1 MAAKNVIIRTAALE
15 RAYKSRTEG
24 ISMEKLTVEQA
35 LEALL
40 EHTKVIEETE
50 TVPLLQACGR
60 VLAKDMIAGF
70 DNPPFDRSPV
80 DGYACKAEDITDAS
94 ESHPVQLTVLEEI
107 DAGQYSR
114 VTVEKGQAVR
124 IMTGAAIPKGCDCC
138 VRQEDTDYGEE
149 TVRIFRPT
157 GQWQNYCYQGEN
169 FKNGTVLLKKGDKI
183 GFIEA
188 GILASM
194 GVIKVKVYRRVR
206 AAVLTTGDEVMA
218 PGKRLIPGKIYDCNQ
233 GLLAARMKE
242 FGAELVEVAAIEDRP
257 QAMTAALE
265 RIAPS
270 VDLIVTTGAV
280 SVGKKDIMHEAL
292 EMAGAKRIFWHIQM
306 EPGMPTLFSMYQDTQ
321 VISLSGNPFGVAVS
335 IDLLLRPVLHKMT
348 QDEALKTVRKKCLL
362 KNKFSKTIRGRRYVR
377 AMTDGETV
385 TIPTGLHSN
394 GVLSSMAGCNC
405 LIEMQ
410 EGQTG
415 TRAGEMAEVILL

>member
-306 EPGMPTLFSMYQDTQ
+306 EPGMPTLFSMYQDTP

-385 TIPTGLHSN
+385 TIPTVLHSN
-394 GVLSSMAGCNC
+394 GVLSSLVGCNC

-415 TRAGEMAEVILL
+415 TNAGEMAEVILL

>member
-80 DGYACKAEDITDAS
+80 DGYACKVEDITDAS

-206 AAVLTTGDEVMA
+206 VAVLTTGDEVMA

-257 QAMTAALE
+257 QAMTAAE
-265 RIAPS
+265 
-270 VDLIVTTGAV
+270 
-280 SVGKKDIMHEAL
+280 
-292 EMAGAKRIFWHIQM
+292 
-306 EPGMPTLFSMYQDTQ
+306 
-321 VISLSGNPFGVAVS
+321 SG
-335 IDLLLRPVLHKMT
+335 
-348 QDEALKTVRKKCLL
+348 
-362 KNKFSKTIRGRRYVR
+362 
-377 AMTDGETV
+377 
-385 TIPTGLHSN
+385 
-394 GVLSSMAGCNC
+394 
-405 LIEMQ
+405 
-410 EGQTG
+410 
-415 TRAGEMAEVILL
+415 AGENFAGKAQNFDAG

>member
-24 ISMEKLTVEQA
+24 ISMEKFTVEQA

-124 IMTGAAIPKGCDCC
+124 IVTGAAIPKGCDCC

-157 GQWQNYCYQGEN
+157 GQWQNYCYRGEN
-169 FKNGTVLLKKGDKI
+169 FKNGTVLLKKGDKV

-306 EPGMPTLFSMYQDTQ
+306 KPGMPTLFSMYQDTP

>member
-1 MAAKNVIIRTAALE
+1 M
-15 RAYKSRTEG
+15 
-24 ISMEKLTVEQA
+24 
-35 LEALL
+35 
-40 EHTKVIEETE
+40 EETE

-157 GQWQNYCYQGEN
+157 GQWQNYCYRGEN

-306 EPGMPTLFSMYQDTQ
+306 KPGMPTLFSMYQDTP

>member
-188 GILASM
+188 SILASM

-242 FGAELVEVAAIEDRP
+242 FGAELVEVTAIEDRP

-280 SVGKKDIMHEAL
+280 SVGKKDIMHKAL

-306 EPGMPTLFSMYQDTQ
+306 KPGMPTLFSMYQDTP

-394 GVLSSMAGCNC
+394 GVLSSLAGCNC

-410 EGQTG
+410 
-415 TRAGEMAEVILL
+415 

>member
-306 EPGMPTLFSMYQDTQ
+306 EPGMPTLFSMYQDTP

-385 TIPTGLHSN
+385 TIPTVLHSN
-394 GVLSSMAGCNC
+394 GVLSSLVGCNC

-415 TRAGEMAEVILL
+415 ISAGEMAEVILL

>member
-1 MAAKNVIIRTAALE
+1 M
-15 RAYKSRTEG
+15 
-24 ISMEKLTVEQA
+24 
-35 LEALL
+35 
-40 EHTKVIEETE
+40 
-50 TVPLLQACGR
+50 
-60 VLAKDMIAGF
+60 LAKDMIAGF

-80 DGYACKAEDITDAS
+80 DGYACKVEDITDAS

-242 FGAELVEVAAIEDRP
+242 FGAELVEVAASHRGSPAGYDSSRRSHGSG
-257 QAMTAALE
+257 LGNY
-265 RIAPS
+265 IA
-270 VDLIVTTGAV
+270 V
-280 SVGKKDIMHEAL
+280 
-292 EMAGAKRIFWHIQM
+292 
-306 EPGMPTLFSMYQDTQ
+306 
-321 VISLSGNPFGVAVS
+321 
-335 IDLLLRPVLHKMT
+335 
-348 QDEALKTVRKKCLL
+348 
-362 KNKFSKTIRGRRYVR
+362 
-377 AMTDGETV
+377 
-385 TIPTGLHSN
+385 
-394 GVLSSMAGCNC
+394 
-405 LIEMQ
+405 
-410 EGQTG
+410 
-415 TRAGEMAEVILL
+415 